1 MKINCT
7 GDGIISYPMHRH
19 KDYEIML
26 YLEGSGYMRT
36 THKDFP
42 FSPGTIII
50 VPPGIAHGS
59 ISDGGFKNISVSHNF
74 GNLFHFSNVVALS
87 DNEKNEGRILAG
99 MMYANRHRD
108 SDFLSGLCNAYV
120 QFILQYINTDDAMVS
135 LVNKIASEI
144 TEKFFD
150 CNIDLGSILK
160 KSGYA
165 EDYIRA
171 QFKKITGKTPN
182 GFLTNL
188 RINHAVF
195 LIDIYGK
202 NFTLEQIAYKCGY
215 TDYVYFSKKFKAVMN
230 MPPKEY
236 KNSVIKP

>member
-7 GDGIISYPMHRH
+7 GDGVISYPMHRH

-59 ISDGGFKNISVSHNF
+59 VSERGFKNISVSHNF
-74 GNLFHFSNVVALS
+74 GNLFHFSNVIVLS
-87 DNEKNEGRILAG
+87 DNEKNEGRNLAG
-99 MMYANRHRD
+99 MMYDNRHRD
-108 SDFLSGLCNAYV
+108 GEFLSGLCNAYV
-120 QFILQYINTDDAMVS
+120 QFIMQYINTGDAMAS
-135 LVNKIASEI
+135 LVNAIASEI
-144 TEKFFD
+144 TERFFESD
-150 CNIDLGSILK
+150 INLENILA

-165 EDYIRA
+165 NDYIRA

-195 LIDIYGK
+195 LIDIYGR

-215 TDYVYFSKKFKAVMN
+215 TDYVYFSKKFKTM
-230 MPPKEY
+230 MGMSPKKY
-236 KNSVIKP
+236 KKTVL